1 MLEKPAY
8 VDGRAGRRN
17 QMRAC
22 AHPEPDAVAIARTY
36 GRAVAEPDTAA
47 DVKPDAGPHA
57 EPNV

>member
-1 MLEKPAY
+1 
-8 VDGRAGRRN
+8 
-17 QMRAC
+17 MRAC